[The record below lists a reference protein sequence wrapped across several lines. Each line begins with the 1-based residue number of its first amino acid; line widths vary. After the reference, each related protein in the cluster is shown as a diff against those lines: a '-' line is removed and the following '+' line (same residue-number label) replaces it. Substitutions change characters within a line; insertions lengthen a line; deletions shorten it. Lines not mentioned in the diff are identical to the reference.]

1 MNGQNKPCYT
11 CKRDDLPTYPTISP
25 YYGKSKLIWICRN
38 HFIPGFILIDA
49 FTGLPIEMYG
59 DLELWNER
67 AA

>member
-1 MNGQNKPCYT
+1 MNGRVNNPCYT

-49 FTGLPIEMYG
+49 FTGNPICMVG
-59 DLELWNER
+59 ANER
-67 AA
+67 ASETN